1 MTRTKNQIKTNGTTN
16 EIKGETTMTTKQKT
30 TETQQIEQL
39 VINAELAKNPKIEII
54 LNALNKVDRAN
65 NYKTHQVRELLE
77 IILYSKF
84 IENNEEPNKAVNIL
98 LADDNFELYRAIAS
112 NIPYIVGLTSFGI
125 DYNKSNSML
134 SIRATLKNPYGQYLQ
149 KLEDCG
155 LYFNQRLKESEQIR
169 NADQQQVIE
178 EVNTLLQSVGLAYYN
193 L

>member
-1 MTRTKNQIKTNGTTN
+1 MTKRKTQIETSVTTN
-16 EIKGETTMTTKQKT
+16 EIKGEKTMTENK
-30 TETQQIEQL
+30 TQQIEQL

-77 IILYSKF
+77 IMLYSKF

-98 LADDNFELYRAIAS
+98 LSDDNFELYRAIAS
-112 NIPYIVGLTSFGI
+112 NIPYIVGLNSFGI
-125 DYNKSNSML
+125 DYNKSNNMI

-149 KLEDCG
+149 KLEECG